1 MWAPGRIPAGTST
14 NAFSSTLDLLPTI
27 AALTKSKLPGNK
39 IDGQDISSAMTSDRS
54 PRTNMLF
61 YSARGELQGIREGD
75 WKFLEITKV
84 NRKNKSSQTTSYLF
98 NLKDDV
104 GEQNNLI
111 TQYPERV
118 GRMKIQMERLD
129 DEITQNARSV
139 WRKTE

>member
-1 MWAPGRIPAGTST
+1 
-14 NAFSSTLDLLPTI
+14 
-27 AALTKSKLPGNK
+27 
-39 IDGQDISSAMTSDRS
+39 
-54 PRTNMLF
+54 MLF